1 MPGVSTSAFA
11 SASDVFSLVRSLLN
25 DADIP
30 SNIPITQT
38 GAVRSGNVVTIT
50 TSQAH
55 GLQIGNIV
63 QIGFV
68 SDSSFNGTQTVV
80 TVPTSTTFTYQQTGA
95 NATSGN
101 GTVSI
106 LIQGDWA
113 TDAVLLPFANKAYR
127 KVQMRLS
134 QGGSKTM
141 TNDIV
146 LSPSMVAGQTQLS
159 DTSTPQLPPDFLAP
173 RQLFERIAGQT
184 YFSPPMTQVDAL
196 PSRPQWAYNGVFSWF
211 DETLNF
217 VGALN
222 AIDIRLRYFSG
233 FPRLSDGSSQILI
246 RDGIDAVASYTAFLA
261 ANSRNPGQGQ
271 IFLGMFNE
279 DMQELKN
286 AQVHARQYKVGR
298 RRPNN
303 SRRNW
308 GTGCNWGGNTV

>member
-1 MPGVSTSAFA
+1 M
-11 SASDVFSLVRSLLN
+11 N

-30 SNIPITQT
+30 SVLTIPQNGASRAGNI
-38 GAVRSGNVVTIT
+38 VTIT
-50 TSQAH
+50 TSSPH
-55 GLQIGNIV
+55 GLQIGSIV
-63 QIGFV
+63 QVASV
-68 SDSSFNGTQTVV
+68 SDSSFNGSQTVLD
-80 TVPTSTTFTYQQTGA
+80 VPSPTTFTYQQTGST
-95 NATSGN
+95 ATSGN

-146 LSPSMVAGQTQLS
+146 LSPSMPAGMTQLN
-159 DTSTPQLPPDFLAP
+159 DTSTPQLPSDFLAP
-173 RQLFERIAGQT
+173 RQLFERISGQQ
-184 YFSPPMTQVDAL
+184 YFSGPMMQLDAL
-196 PSRPQWAYNGVFSWF
+196 PSRPQAAYNGVFSWF

-222 AIDIRLRYFSG
+222 AIDLRLRYFSG
-233 FPRLSDGSSQILI
+233 FPRLTDGTSQILI
-246 RDGIDAVASYTAFLA
+246 RDAIDCVASYTAFLA
-261 ANSRNPGQGQ
+261 ANSRNPGAGQ

-279 DMQELKN
+279 DMSELKN
-286 AQVHARQYKVGR
+286 AQVHARQYKAGR

-303 SRRNW
+303 SRR
-308 GTGCNWGGNTV
+308 GCGSGFWGGNTV